1 MQKVI
6 MNLLPKQAE
15 DLANQLLGKM
25 TLVAKVRLAKKLDI
39 ETRQTRWQALTASLR
54 QKFAQ
59 NPLTPKEIRR
69 LCEAVRQE
77 RHSAHSR

>member
-39 ETRQTRWQALTASLR
+39 ETRRTRWETLTASLR

-59 NPLTPKEIRR
+59 NPLSPKEIRR
-69 LCEAVRQE
+69 LCETVRQE